1 MQLRFSNGDAIKM
14 VFIAL
19 LLLLFVTP
27 PESTKLH
34 WENSGH
40 QKKKKEKKRKKSESR
55 TFSFRQFSGFQAATD
70 AVIEA
75 ANKP

>member
-1 MQLRFSNGDAIKM
+1 M

-19 LLLLFVTP
+19 LLLLSVTP

-34 WENSGH
+34 WGENSGLL
-40 QKKKKEKKRKKSESR
+40 QKKKKKNESR
-55 TFSFRQFSGFQAATD
+55 TFSFRQFSGFQAPTD
-70 AVIEA
+70 AVMEA